1 MLLAVIFAMT
11 AGIEAGV
18 NQPLIG
24 FDDLTAGTVFNF
36 QLEQGAYFSDLGLGI
51 QGAFYQGKNQAYSQH
66 AYGLRLLAVKS
77 NWLFSPVLEAGGDYI
92 RRQIGS
98 AQETGLSFNY
108 LLGIRVNFRHQLLTI
123 YPFIYYEGV
132 TDLHVNEGFIGI
144 KIGIKHEL

>member
-1 MLLAVIFAMT
+1 MFAMT

-36 QLEQGAYFSDLGLGI
+36 QLERTAGFIDLGFGV
-51 QGAFYQGKNQAYSQH
+51 QGAFYQGKNQAYSQY
-66 AYGLRLLAVKS
+66 AYGLRFLAVKN
-77 NWLFSPVLEAGGDYI
+77 NWLFSPALEAGGDYI

-98 AQETGLSFNY
+98 GQEIGFSFNY
-108 LLGIRVNFRHQLLTI
+108 LLGIRMNFRYELLTV
-123 YPFIYYEGV
+123 YPFLYYEGAA
-132 TDLHVNEGFIGI
+132 DFHVNDGFIGI